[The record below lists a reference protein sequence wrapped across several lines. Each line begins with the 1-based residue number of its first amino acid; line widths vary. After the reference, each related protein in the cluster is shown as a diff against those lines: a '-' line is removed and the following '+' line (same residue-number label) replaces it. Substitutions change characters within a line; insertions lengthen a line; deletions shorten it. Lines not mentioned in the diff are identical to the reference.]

1 MRKGVWIGGALGL
14 LVLVVL
20 GSAWLARQGGHSGA
34 NMPSRPA
41 GAPRPAMAPSSSPG
55 ASLPGYT
62 QATGAAVDRSEK
74 GAPALTS
81 PLSPDVRRKRLSEV
95 RSELSAVMAQGSQAS
110 PAQVRALLDELELL
124 TQGSL
129 DPRYFQ
135 ALRDMLEGSGKMQ
148 ELNRELQRLASS
160 TDPKDVARRQAISV
174 ELRVLSER
182 ISAAAANVQAY
193 AHSPAVQGKAP

>member
-1 MRKGVWIGGALGL
+1 
-14 LVLVVL
+14 
-20 GSAWLARQGGHSGA
+20 
-34 NMPSRPA
+34 
-41 GAPRPAMAPSSSPG
+41 
-55 ASLPGYT
+55 
-62 QATGAAVDRSEK
+62 
-74 GAPALTS
+74 LTS

-182 ISAAAANVQAY
+182 ISAAAADVQAY